1 LVWIDAGE
9 QTTLTEVIVDGA
21 VTVTLVVPNLVVSS
35 VDVAVILTVP
45 VAEGV
50 NTPDEVIV
58 PTAVDHV
65 TPEL

>member
-1 LVWIDAGE
+1 MVWIDAGE

-35 VDVAVILTVP
+35 VDVAVTVTVP

-50 NTPDEVIV
+50 NTPAEVIV
-58 PTAVDHV
+58 PTVVDHV

>member
-1 LVWIDAGE
+1 MVWIDAGE
-9 QTTLTEVIVDGA
+9 QTTFTEVIVDVA

-35 VDVAVILTVP
+35 VDVAVMVTVP

-50 NTPDEVIV
+50 NTPAEVIA
-58 PTAVDHV
+58 PTVVDHV

>member
-9 QTTLTEVIVDGA
+9 QTTFTEVIVDVA

-35 VDVAVILTVP
+35 VAVMVTVP

-50 NTPDEVIV
+50 NTPAEVIA
-58 PTAVDHV
+58 PTVVDHV

>member
-1 LVWIDAGE
+1 MDV
-9 QTTLTEVIVDGA
+9 A

-35 VDVAVILTVP
+35 VDVAVMVTVP

-50 NTPDEVIV
+50 NTPAEVIA
-58 PTAVDHV
+58 PTVVDHV